1 MEWDADSMDSGYVV
15 YLVTDLALGG
25 ELFDRICRK
34 GFYYE
39 SDASDIIRA
48 TLSAVAY
55 LHDHGIV
62 HRGMFPLHAT
72 GIPL

>member
-1 MEWDADSMDSGYVV
+1 MRRRWWRRRRRIV

-34 GFYYE
+34 GSYFE
-39 SDASDIIRA
+39 SDAADIIRA

-62 HRGMFPLHAT
+62 HRGALPFRFSVAP
-72 GIPL
+72 